1 MMKRT
6 EVFSRPSVVDITIAV
21 ARINAGD
28 WFDPYEHDDE
38 PLRYQPLYWACD
50 IFDLGGKHA
59 GDGCGR
65 SAGEALAMAWIML
78 WALDAIGARPI
89 EIDEVPLE
97 IPPGWR
103 FKLFRRGSLS
113 AR

>member
-6 EVFSRPSVVDITIAV
+6 EVFSRPPWWTSPS
-21 ARINAGD
+21 RSLNAGD

-78 WALDAIGARPI
+78 WALDAIGERPSRSTRYR
-89 EIDEVPLE
+89 L
-97 IPPGWR
+97 
-103 FKLFRRGSLS
+103 KFRPTGGSS
-113 AR
+113 